1 MTDVNAATVRPQ
13 YFLEQV
19 RRFGAQ
25 WASERYKVLDP
36 RTLRELS
43 FKEKLIFAGA
53 ILWLKSGASEIF
65 LLL

>member
-1 MTDVNAATVRPQ
+1 MTDINAATVRPQ

-36 RTLRELS
+36 KTLRELS

-53 ILWLKSGASEIF
+53 IL
-65 LLL
+65 